1 MTRRLTVLVQRL
13 REELKPAEI
22 KGYKSSP
29 GPKGQTCE
37 SCEYGECFDDDK
49 GPGGWCRRWDR
60 DVGRSAW
67 CESWTRSTRLDT
79 PEIPVNDSPE
89 RAKEKPKKDAAAAPA
104 KKGKGKFPAKGG
116 FGGGGSKIGKKIT
129 PKPPFKPRASL
140 GGAEPKA
147 PAAAAEPEE

>member
-1 MTRRLTVLVQRL
+1 MTRRLTVLVQQL
-13 REELKPAEI
+13 REATKATI

-49 GPGGWCRRWDR
+49 GPSGWCRRWDR

-89 RAKEKPKKDAAAAPA
+89 RAKEQPKKAVVAANA

-116 FGGGGSKIGKKIT
+116 FGGGAKVGRKIK
-129 PKPPFKPRASL
+129 PKPPFKPRAPVS
-140 GGAEPKA
+140 GAEPEP
-147 PAAAAEPEE
+147 PAEEPEEE